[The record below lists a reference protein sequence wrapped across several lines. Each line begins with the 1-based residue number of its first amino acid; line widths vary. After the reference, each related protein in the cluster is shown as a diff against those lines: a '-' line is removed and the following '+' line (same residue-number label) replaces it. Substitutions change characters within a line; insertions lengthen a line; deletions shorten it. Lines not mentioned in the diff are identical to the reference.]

1 MQLKMITALILGVV
15 TIVVNFQIYP
25 ILVDATDD
33 LSLYFSNSCQ
43 TVNGSERFV
52 RAYVGVPSTSLDSV
66 ANPNNVY
73 DTTNQVFYGSG
84 IAITQQGSTGDCGY
98 AETQK
103 ASFTPSEFI
112 AASGTPA
119 LYNERGEA
127 LPVGEAD
134 ASKLNASTDLGTGY
148 KWYSVP
154 DLLNTFGGVP
164 RLILAA
170 IPIIVVA
177 SFLGLSAMGLVQYGQ
192 GRSGIGN
199 AIGDAI
205 GSLIFAVILLKVL
218 PVVLDSVISAD
229 QAVDGPYSVTST
241 FGGILGLVFAAIPVI
256 LIAGLLAISGVLM
269 FRKYG
274 QMKGEGGGMMG

>member
-1 MQLKMITALILGVV
+1 M
-15 TIVVNFQIYP
+15 
-25 ILVDATDD
+25 DATDD
-33 LSLYFSNSCQ
+33 LSLYFSNSCV
-43 TVNGSERFV
+43 TSSGSERFV
-52 RAYVGVPSTSLDSV
+52 RAYVGQPGTALADVTPV
-66 ANPNNVY
+66 NVY

-84 IAITQQGSTGDCGY
+84 ATVARKGTTGTCTV
-98 AETQK
+98 AEQDDT
-103 ASFTPSEFI
+103 AFTPT
-112 AASGTPA
+112 ASGTVTY
-119 LYNERGEA
+119 YNERGETIGSA
-127 LPVGEAD
+127 AV
-134 ASKLNASTDLGTGY
+134 ASNKVPATDLASTSF
-148 KWYSVP
+148 KWYQVP

-170 IPIIVVA
+170 VPIIVVA

-218 PVVLDSVISAD
+218 PVVMDSVISAER
-229 QAVDGPYSVTST
+229 ATDGPYSVTGT

-274 QMKGEGGGMMG
+274 QMRGDRGMMG